1 MTSSLS
7 LLLENFI
14 EMMLAERAVSKNTIT
29 SYQNDLEQFLGWV
42 TINKKVIEEIRQEDL
57 MAYIFF
63 LSNQKLSASS
73 VIRKISSLRQFFN
86 FLINEDYIK
95 INPTIELES
104 PKKEQNLPKA
114 LLQQQI
120 DLLLITAE
128 EDKTLEGIRNMA
140 MLEILYSTGMRIS
153 ELMQLKMSSLQKNLS
168 DDPNL
173 FATII
178 SGKGNRERVII
189 LSEKAMKALKKF
201 LTIRSEFLKQ
211 THSDYIFPSFMK
223 NGKATH
229 LTRQRF
235 FQIIKSLAQKAG
247 LDMKAISPHKIRHS
261 FATHLLANGADLRI
275 VQEMLGHADISST
288 QIYTKVLPE
297 KAKELVQKS
306 HPLAKERT

>member
-1 MTSSLS
+1 MTNKLS

-14 EMMLAERAVSKNTIT
+14 EMMLAERSVSKNTIT
-29 SYQNDLEQFLGWV
+29 SYHNDLAQFLGWM
-42 TINKKVIEEIRQEDL
+42 TLHKKEIDQVSQDDL
-57 MAYIFF
+57 MAYIYF
-63 LSNQKLSASS
+63 LSAQKLAVSS
-73 VIRKISSLRQFFN
+73 VTRKISTLRQFFN
-86 FLINEDYIK
+86 FLINEDLIR

-114 LLQQQI
+114 LLQKQI
-120 DLLLITAE
+120 DTLLAIAH
-128 EDKTLEGIRNMA
+128 EDKTFEGIRNAA

-178 SGKGNRERVII
+178 SGKGNRERIII
-189 LSEKAMKALKKF
+189 LSEKAMKTLQHF
-201 LTIRSEFLKQ
+201 LTIRAEFLRK
-211 THSDYIFPSFMK
+211 TYSDYIFPSFMK
-223 NGKATH
+223 TGKATH

-235 FQIIKSLAQKAG
+235 FQIIKSLALKAG
-247 LDMKAISPHKIRHS
+247 LDIKTISPHKIRHS

-306 HPLAKERT
+306 HPLAKHS